1 MATNGTRP
9 ILVVDDD
16 VDIREVMAEI
26 LEDDGHRVLTAANG
40 KEALDLL
47 RSGRRPALIFLDMMM
62 PVLSGPELLELMQRD
77 QNLADL
83 PVVVV
88 SAFADGGEAPGVK
101 RFVQKPV
108 SADTLR
114 DLVAEYARA

>member
-1 MATNGTRP
+1 MATNGKRP

-26 LEDDGHRVLTAANG
+26 LEDAGHRVLKAANG

-47 RSGRRPALIFLDMMM
+47 QSGKRPALIFLDLMM
-62 PVLSGPELLELMQRD
+62 PVLSGPELLELLQSD

-88 SAFADGGEAPGVK
+88 SAFADSGEAPGVK

-108 SADTLR
+108 SASTLR
-114 DLVAEYARA
+114 DLVAEYAG